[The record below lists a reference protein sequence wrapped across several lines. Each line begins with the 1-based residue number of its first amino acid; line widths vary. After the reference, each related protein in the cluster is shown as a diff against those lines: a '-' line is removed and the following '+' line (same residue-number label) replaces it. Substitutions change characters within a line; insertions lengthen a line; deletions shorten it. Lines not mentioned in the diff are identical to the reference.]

1 MPKELV
7 LPQTLSGF
15 IEWLVENHE
24 FQLEDVIFL
33 LGRSHRYK
41 AEYTQYLSELDKE

>member
-15 IEWLVENHE
+15 IEWLVNNHE
-24 FQLEDVIFL
+24 FDLEDVIFL

-41 AEYTQYLSELDKE
+41 DEYSQYLSELDKN